1 VAARSIGGLC
11 SNALR
16 FGTGLSLEEVILRH
30 ALAARDPT
38 VGAEPV
44 PERERRAAGALM
56 LPIPRGG
63 ILRAVRGREEALAV
77 PGVEEVTITIPLGQ
91 PVVPLPEGD
100 RYLGF
105 VFARADTPAE
115 AEAALRLAHRRLRFV
130 IAASGEPW
138 EDAVGLRAEPLWRR
152 LLPVAPAGPL
162 P

>member
-1 VAARSIGGLC
+1 
-11 SNALR
+11 
-16 FGTGLSLEEVILRH
+16 
-30 ALAARDPT
+30 
-38 VGAEPV
+38 
-44 PERERRAAGALM
+44 M

-130 IAASGEPW
+130 IAAPGEPW

-152 LLPVAPAGPL
+152 RLPVAPAGPR